1 MVESRYI
8 HHSVIATVFISLLTL
23 LAACSS
29 NPPTENARQALN
41 RAPTGPRA
49 PVIDIATS
57 LLGTPYHYGG
67 ITPYTGFD
75 CSGFVYYSHQQI
87 GLTLPRTSIGQYRH
101 THPVSRQYLQP
112 GDLVFFQSRQGR
124 INHVGIYLGSNR
136 FIHSPGKGKV
146 ISVSTLDHPYWRPR
160 FVRGGR
166 L

>member
-1 MVESRYI
+1 MLTRFQNWLTF
-8 HHSVIATVFISLLTL
+8 SVIVSVLMA

-29 NPPTENARQALN
+29 NPPAYNPTPIVQAD
-41 RAPTGPRA
+41 TGPRA

-67 ITPYTGFD
+67 ITPHTGFD
-75 CSGFVYYSHQQI
+75 CSGFVYYTHQQI
-87 GLTLPRTSIGQYRH
+87 GRSLPRTSVEQYRRSL
-101 THPVSRQYLQP
+101 PVSRGQLRP
-112 GDLVFFQSRQGR
+112 GDLVFFHSKRGR
-124 INHVGIYLGSNR
+124 IDHVGIYLGSNR

-146 ISVSTLDHPYWRPR
+146 ISVTSLDHPYWRPR